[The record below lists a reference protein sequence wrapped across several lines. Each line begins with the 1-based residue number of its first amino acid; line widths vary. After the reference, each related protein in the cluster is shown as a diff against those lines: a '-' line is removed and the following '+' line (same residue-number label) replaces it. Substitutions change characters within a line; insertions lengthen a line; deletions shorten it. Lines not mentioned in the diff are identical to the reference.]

1 MQSKKNFEYAVRL
14 MKAIKKLIYEQHD
27 KLLMVIKLAL
37 EALQKTDTEIREQL
51 LAEYGDSITKEEI

>member
-1 MQSKKNFEYAVRL
+1 

-27 KLLMVIKLAL
+27 KLLVVIKLAL